1 MSFQIRVPYQGYVQ
15 AQGFRPAQA
24 PDTTR
29 QLRQNAQVE
38 QQNIKREYD
47 QVQAFQGQMQAAKQQ
62 REQIESAMELAELQ
76 EFSGTIAG
84 LVQQG
89 AQALVDNEQ
98 AIGRAQAAKNLP
110 EQQRLAQQQYDK
122 EFEAAK
128 AQGMNDM
135 DAAALASK
143 GYGYA
148 IINNIKGRGGHRGN
162 AQLTAT
168 LDVVGKQLPSKIKSQ
183 LNSLKDEQGNP
194 LVTPMTTPAEYAGM
208 LEEIIQANL
217 APFGDIN
224 QDFRAAHIDKHVDPA
239 RQKLL
244 EAHSSLHN
252 KSVSFKEK
260 QDIKNLLA
268 ARQITM
274 DQALLRLSTE
284 LDDSK
289 SKETYL
295 GLGGAWRVMESFM
308 KEAIDA
314 GQMDANDIYNMF
326 DGASDGKQTYAK
338 RFPRKLQA
346 MLDYEQKKFIQD
358 GEQTLREER
367 LAINLR
373 DKEIGDEVVA
383 KEEELGRRL
392 TEDELADMYGDEER
406 KNGTKF
412 PFLENYRGGYS
423 WDDQAKEQAREVL
436 EQAAMGG
443 YLTSKLVQ
451 SIPDW
456 RLQQE
461 FLPEAIKQETKKRGT
476 EYDKFAKGI
485 DGEIKNIFS
494 IGPNDNMTV
503 EAEAVRQAARA
514 DYDNRYEVN
523 LATMPP
529 PMAAQVAAFEVSKD
543 IAAGAG
549 IYKRQPKP
557 DPSNR
562 FPMIGVDANADA
574 KRSQAQAFLA
584 PTQKMLN
591 NHGKAAIGMPGTFG
605 TKEEVQATLKHFS
618 ETGHINDAR
627 IRYTASI
634 MDENRYHVL
643 RRAAEAYE
651 LKVEFPEPRALKP
664 GSHRILNNEPT
675 AKQIQR
681 QKIANGIQRTSTS
694 TEFAW
699 VPTAAQG
706 LTPMERAWLRTIR
719 YAEGTHTNQGYGTHF
734 GGSYSEPGAA
744 HPDRVI
750 TAGGYS
756 SAAYGAY
763 QFMPKTWQS
772 TGGGAM
778 TPERQDKAAL
788 ELMRRRG
795 VTGRQGLTPELAA
808 KLAPEWASFPNL
820 SGNSHYGQPVKSYR
834 QLERFFLNALSEEQ
848 FGTY

>member
-47 QVQAFQGQMQAAKQQ
+47 QVQAFQAQMQAAKQQ

-98 AIGRAQAAKNLP
+98 AIGRAQAAKNMPETLRLA
-110 EQQRLAQQQYDK
+110 EQQRAK

-135 DAAALASK
+135 DAAALAAK

-148 IINNIKGRGGHRGN
+148 IINSIKGRGGHRGN
-162 AQLTAT
+162 EQLTAT
-168 LDVVGKQLPSKIKSQ
+168 LEVVGKQLPSKIKSQ
-183 LNSLKDEQGNP
+183 VNSLKDEQGNP

-208 LEEIIQANL
+208 LEEVIQANL

-224 QDFRAAHIDKHVDPA
+224 ADFRAEHIDKYVNPA
-239 RQKLL
+239 RQKLI

-260 QDIKNLLA
+260 QDIANLLTT
-268 ARQITM
+268 RQITV
-274 DQALLRLSTE
+274 DQALLRVSTE
-284 LDDSK
+284 LADT

-295 GLGGAWRVMESFM
+295 GLGGGWKWLMSTM
-308 KEAIDA
+308 KSAIDA
-314 GQMDANDIYNMF
+314 DQLDANDIYNMF
-326 DGASDGKQTYAK
+326 DEASDGKQTYAK
-338 RFPRKLQA
+338 RFPRKLQEL
-346 MLDYEQKKFIQD
+346 LDYEQTKFLQD
-358 GEQTLREER
+358 GEQTLREES
-367 LAINLR
+367 LAIKLR
-373 DKEIGDEVVA
+373 DREIKDEVIA
-383 KEEELGRRL
+383 KEEELGRPL
-392 TEDELADMYGDEER
+392 TEDELAEMYGDEER
-406 KNGTKF
+406 KNGVKF
-412 PFLENYRGGYS
+412 PYLEFLRGGLS
-423 WDDQAKEQAREVL
+423 WDDQQLAQAREMLQNAVL
-436 EQAAMGG
+436 GG
-443 YLTSKLVQ
+443 YINTKLVDSVPNYQ
-451 SIPDW
+451 
-456 RLQQE
+456 LQQE
-461 FLPEAIKQETKKRGT
+461 FMPQAVKAETKQRGT

-529 PMAAQVAAFEVSKD
+529 PMAAQVAAFDVSKD
-543 IAAGAG
+543 IKAGVG
-549 IYKRQPKP
+549 IYAQQPKP

-562 FPMIGVDANADA
+562 FPMIGVDATNDA
-574 KRSQAQAFLA
+574 KRTQAQAFLA

-591 NHGKAAIGMPGTFG
+591 DHGKAAIGMPGTFG

-681 QKIANGIQRTSTS
+681 TKIANGVQRTSTS
-694 TEFAW
+694 AEFAW

-706 LTPMERAWLRTIR
+706 LTAMERAWLRTIR
-719 YAEGTHTNQGYGTHF
+719 YAEGTHHKDGYGTHF

-763 QFMPKTWQS
+763 QFMPATWKRA
-772 TGGGAM
+772 GGGAM
-778 TPERQDKAAL
+778 TPERQDRAAL
-788 ELMRRRG
+788 FLMRERG

-808 KLAPEWASFPNL
+808 KLAPEWASFPNMK
-820 SGNSHYGQPVKSYR
+820 GDSHYGQPVKKYR